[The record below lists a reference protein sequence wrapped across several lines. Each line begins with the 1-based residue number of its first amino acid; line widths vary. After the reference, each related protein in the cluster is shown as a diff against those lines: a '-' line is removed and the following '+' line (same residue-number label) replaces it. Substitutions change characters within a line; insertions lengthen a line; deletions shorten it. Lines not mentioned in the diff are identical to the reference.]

1 MRDLI
6 EQHLAHAGEATAKNI
21 SLAIHMPQLDVS
33 RELNRMHGNGLVER
47 EKRAGG
53 GNEYVYWLSQGDRPV
68 RAAAANA
75 APQAEVV
82 SHPASDVDGEA
93 DQSST
98 EAAAAAVQR
107 IIDAARD
114 LLSRSDPLQ
123 ILQGL
128 KALGNALQAHE
139 TLRSDFAIEPDA
151 HAVTA
156 ITMVL
161 ELLKGTQIQRD
172 EFGAENASLK
182 EVNARLKANN
192 AELEKRIDS
201 LSGDVRPLGQ
211 VFVTVGRNSKPMRHT
226 TIEKAQRRGR
236 VLVSGERET
245 EVLVLEPIGRIVRGA
260 EWHPRRQ

>member
-33 RELNRMHGNGLVER
+33 RELNKMHGNGLVER

-68 RAAAANA
+68 RPATENA
-75 APQAEVV
+75 APPAEVV
-82 SHPASDVDGEA
+82 SHPASNVDGEA

-98 EAAAAAVQR
+98 GTAPSTVQH

-114 LLSRSDPLQ
+114 LLGRSDPLE

-128 KALGNALQAHE
+128 KALDDALIAHE
-139 TLRSDFAIEPDA
+139 ARGSYFAGA

-161 ELLKGTQIQRD
+161 ELLKGTQVQRD
-172 EFGAENASLK
+172 EFAAENASLK

-236 VLVSGERET
+236 VLVSGDRET

-260 EWHPRRQ
+260 EWRPRRQ

>member
-33 RELNRMHGNGLVER
+33 RELNKMHGNGLVER

-53 GNEYVYWLSQGDRPV
+53 GNEYVYWLSQGERPV
-68 RAAAANA
+68 RAAAA
-75 APQAEVV
+75 PQAGVV

-93 DQSST
+93 AQSST
-98 EAAAAAVQR
+98 EAAAAAVQH

-139 TLRSDFAIEPDA
+139 TRRSDFAIEPDA

-156 ITMVL
+156 IAMVL

-172 EFGAENASLK
+172 EFAAENASLK

-260 EWHPRRQ
+260 EWHPRRP

>member
-6 EQHLAHAGEATAKNI
+6 EQHLARAGEATAKNI

-33 RELNRMHGNGLVER
+33 RELNKMHGNGLVER

-53 GNEYVYWLSQGDRPV
+53 GNEYVYWLSQGERPV
-68 RAAAANA
+68 RAAAA
-75 APQAEVV
+75 PQAEAV
-82 SHPASDVDGEA
+82 SHTASDVAGEA

-107 IIDAARD
+107 IVDAARD
-114 LLSRSDPLQ
+114 LLGRSDPLQ

>member
-6 EQHLAHAGEATAKNI
+6 EKHLAAAGEATAKNI

-33 RELNRMHGNGLVER
+33 RELNKMHGNGIVER

-53 GNEYVYWLSQGDRPV
+53 GNEYVYWLSQGERPV
-68 RAAAANA
+68 RAAAAS
-75 APQAEVV
+75 QAGVV

-93 DQSST
+93 AQSST

-114 LLSRSDPLQ
+114 LLGRSDPLQ

-128 KALGNALQAHE
+128 KALDDALMAYK
-139 TLRSDFAIEPDA
+139 TPGSDFAIAPDA

-156 ITMVL
+156 TAMVL

-172 EFGAENASLK
+172 EFAAENASLK

>member
-33 RELNRMHGNGLVER
+33 RELNKMHGNGLVER

-53 GNEYVYWLSQGDRPV
+53 GNEYVYWLSQGERPV
-68 RAAAANA
+68 RAAA

-82 SHPASDVDGEA
+82 SHTASDVDGEA

-114 LLSRSDPLQ
+114 LLGRSDPLL

-128 KALGNALQAHE
+128 KALGNALQAHQ
-139 TLRSDFAIEPDA
+139 TRGSDFAIVPDA
-151 HAVTA
+151 HAVTSIA
-156 ITMVL
+156 MVL

-172 EFGAENASLK
+172 EFAAENASLK

-236 VLVSGERET
+236 VLVSGDRET